1 MTHKH
6 RFEALDRSLRDA
18 IRCPN
23 GKPFELSFGGKV
35 IMFGGDF
42 RQVFPVIPKGKR
54 QDIVFVAL
62 NFWKI
67 WNECKVLRLTK
78 NMRLRPGLAN
88 VDELWD
94 FAEWILKVGDRKL
107 GGPNNGETTIDIPE
121 DLLIKD
127 AYDPM
132 DTIIE
137 STYDRAIL
145 APTNEIFDKVNE
157 HVLSIFPGEER
168 LYLSSDSIS
177 KFNSNYGS
185 NNDAFS
191 IEFLNSIRA
200 SGVPNHKL
208 LLKVSAPIIMLRNM
222 NYSAGLC

>member
-1 MTHKH
+1 
-6 RFEALDRSLRDA
+6 
-18 IRCPN
+18 
-23 GKPFELSFGGKV
+23 
-35 IMFGGDF
+35 
-42 RQVFPVIPKGKR
+42 
-54 QDIVFVAL
+54 
-62 NFWKI
+62 
-67 WNECKVLRLTK
+67 
-78 NMRLRPGLAN
+78 
-88 VDELWD
+88 
-94 FAEWILKVGDRKL
+94 
-107 GGPNNGETTIDIPE
+107 
-121 DLLIKD
+121 
-127 AYDPM
+127 M